1 MIESPGIASPA
12 RPDRL
17 SAFFTAFA
25 LSARLLPAESEANA
39 NLLVTAGADGAPT
52 AVIFHARGAA
62 PATEPG
68 LLVAAAVEFGGG
80 ANPLIT
86 ALPDR
91 LAVQIAELPVL
102 HAVATAFVAEA
113 QARRCGRDTALNRL
127 CEVML
132 LLVLRQAIDAGAS
145 RTGLLA
151 GLSHPALHRA
161 IVAMHDAPARLWR
174 VEDLAALSG
183 MSRSRFIATFRHVV
197 GVTPG
202 AYLTGWRLTLG
213 HGDLVRGEPV
223 KTVARRVGFG
233 SAAAF
238 SRAYA
243 RRFGKP
249 PLQTRRE
256 AA

>member
-1 MIESPGIASPA
+1 MIESPTK
-12 RPDRL
+12 PDRL

-25 LSARLLPAESEANA
+25 LSARLLPVEGEAIA
-39 NLLVTAGADGAPT
+39 NLLVTAGEDGAPAT
-52 AVIFHARGAA
+52 VVFHAHGAA
-62 PATEPG
+62 PSTESG
-68 LLVAAAVEFGGG
+68 LLVAAAVDFGGG
-80 ANPLIT
+80 NNPLLT

-91 LAVQIAELPVL
+91 LAVSIADLPVL
-102 HAVATAFVAEA
+102 RAVATAFVAEA
-113 QARRCGRDTALNRL
+113 QGRRCGRDTALNRL

-145 RTGLLA
+145 KPGLLA

-161 IVAMHDAPARLWR
+161 IVAMHDTPAKLWR

-183 MSRSRFIATFRHVV
+183 MSRSRFIAAFRRIV

-213 HGDLVRGEPV
+213 HGDLVRGEAV

-243 RRFGKP
+243 RRYGRA
-249 PLQTRRE
+249 PLQTRRD